1 MDSIVVLDGG
11 KVADIGSY
19 EEVLLRS
26 ASLVEQAEASLG
38 VGDRSS
44 DTESVLDGES
54 NSKTS
59 DLAPEAD
66 IMVQQP
72 NFTRRSGS
80 WSVYKYYIQSA
91 GLTTVFFWIFF
102 TFVGAAFASVMR
114 KLSLLFVFPVW
125 RWHTDLLW

>member
-26 ASLVEQAEASLG
+26 ASLVEQAEASPG

-44 DTESVLDGES
+44 DTENVLDGES

-80 WSVYKYYIQSA
+80 WSVYKY
-91 GLTTVFFWIFF
+91 
-102 TFVGAAFASVMR
+102 
-114 KLSLLFVFPVW
+114 
-125 RWHTDLLW
+125 